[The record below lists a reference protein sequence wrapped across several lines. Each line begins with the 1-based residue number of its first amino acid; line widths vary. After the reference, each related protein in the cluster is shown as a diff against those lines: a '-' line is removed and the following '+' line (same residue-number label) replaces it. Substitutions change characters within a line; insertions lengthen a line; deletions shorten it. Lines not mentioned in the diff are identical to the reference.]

1 MNPDNA
7 RQITRSAKSNLAFAF
22 LGLPADR
29 KRNLEI
35 FYAFCRVV
43 DDIADE
49 PGPSPA
55 EKYSELDRWR
65 KLLQNT
71 EATTAANEL
80 EKEVLLLIQR
90 ENLDCEAMVG
100 IVDGCTTDVIPRTY
114 DTFDDLLNYTY
125 KVASCVGIVSA
136 SLFGAG
142 PGARRYAI
150 SLGHALQITNIL
162 RDVGEDWEKEGRIYL
177 PLEDM
182 KQAGYS
188 PDELEKRVHN
198 AAFSALME
206 KECGRARKFYREA
219 ATLYTELSPADRKSL
234 APAVAMHRIYEEIL
248 DKMEH
253 DGFQVFQRRYKLSK
267 IRKVFHLIGA
277 WWQACRK

>member
-49 PGPSPA
+49 PRPTPA
-55 EKYSELDRWR
+55 EKYLELSRWK
-65 KLLQNT
+65 KLLQHPEDAEPTNG
-71 EATTAANEL
+71 L
-80 EKEVLLLIQR
+80 EEEVLLLIRR
-90 ENLDCEAMVG
+90 ENLDREAMTG

-114 DTFDDLLNYTY
+114 DTFDDLLTYTY
-125 KVASCVGIVSA
+125 KVASCVGIVS
-136 SLFGAG
+136 STLFGAG
-142 PGARRYAI
+142 PEARRYAV

-182 KQAGYS
+182 RQAGYS
-188 PDELEKRVHN
+188 PEELEKSVHN

-206 KECGRARKFYREA
+206 KECERAKDFYREA
-219 ATLYTELSPADRKSL
+219 SALYAELPPADRRAL
-234 APAVAMHRIYEEIL
+234 APAVAMHRIYGEIL
-248 DKMEH
+248 DKMER
-253 DGFQVFQRRYKLSK
+253 DGFQVFLRRYKLSK
-267 IRKVFHLIGA
+267 IKKIFHLIGA
-277 WWQACRK
+277 WRQACRK